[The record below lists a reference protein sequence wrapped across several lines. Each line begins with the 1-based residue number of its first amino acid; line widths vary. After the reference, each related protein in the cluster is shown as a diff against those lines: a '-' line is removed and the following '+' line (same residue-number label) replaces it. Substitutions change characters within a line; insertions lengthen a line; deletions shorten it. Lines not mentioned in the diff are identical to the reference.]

1 MYMKYLHRHIEKQ
14 ILESAKYF
22 KAILLLGARQTGKST
37 LLSHLLPDVKT
48 FVFDPLQDVYRAR
61 QDPDL
66 FLESFSAPLVLDE
79 VQYVPEL
86 LNALKRKMDQRE
98 SKGQYFL
105 TGSQNFSIIR
115 NVAESMAGR
124 VAIFHL
130 EYLSPQELV
139 GKGQQTGWLV
149 DYLKSPH
156 SFYQNRETLPSTFFS
171 LLEFLFRGTFPATIE
186 LPTSQIPRYMSSYL
200 QTYVD
205 RDVRSMENIQSLTDF
220 NRFLGISASLT
231 AQEINSSQLGREIGI
246 TPQTA
251 RRWLDLLSYTYQWF
265 ELFPYHGNTIKRL
278 SGKNKGYFKD
288 TGFACYLQAIDS
300 YESLA
305 RSPKLGAIFETWA
318 INYIVQQASVMD
330 VLPKMYHWRTS
341 AGAEVDLILERNG
354 KLYPIEIKC
363 KTHLSGSDLSGLK
376 AFRATYPGQE
386 IMTGLIFYAGSEVY
400 LLDQNTLA
408 LPWNIL

>member
-1 MYMKYLHRHIEKQ
+1 MPYLHRHIEQQ
-14 ILESAKYF
+14 ILESAKHF

-37 LLSHLLPDVKT
+37 LLAHLFPDIKA
-48 FVFDPLQDVYRAR
+48 FVFDPLQDIYRAR

-66 FLESFSAPLVLDE
+66 FLESFPAPLVLDE

-86 LNALKRKMDQRE
+86 LSALKRKMDQNE

-105 TGSQNFSIIR
+105 TGSQNFNVLR

-130 EYLSPQELV
+130 EHLSPHEVLGRGQES
-139 GKGQQTGWLV
+139 GWLSA
-149 DYLKSPH
+149 YLKDPD
-156 SFYQNRETLPSTFFS
+156 SFHQNRDTLPSTFFS

-186 LPTSQIPRYMSSYL
+186 LPSSQIPRYMSSYL

-205 RDVRSMENIQSLTDF
+205 RDVRSMENIQNLTDF

-231 AQEINSSQLGREIGI
+231 AQEINTSQLGREIGVS
-246 TPQTA
+246 PQTA

-265 ELFPYHGNTIKRL
+265 ELYPYHGNTIKRL
-278 SGKNKGYFKD
+278 SGKKKGYFKD

-305 RSPKLGAIFETWA
+305 RSPKLGSMFETWA
-318 INYIVQQASVMD
+318 INYMVQQSAAMD
-330 VLPKMYHWRTS
+330 VPPKMYHWRTS

-354 KLYPIEIKC
+354 RLYPIEIKC

-376 AFRATYPGQE
+376 AFRATYPHQE
-386 IMTGLIFYAGSEVY
+386 IMTGLVFYAGSEVY
-400 LLDQNTLA
+400 KLDEHTLA
-408 LPWNIL
+408 IPWNIL